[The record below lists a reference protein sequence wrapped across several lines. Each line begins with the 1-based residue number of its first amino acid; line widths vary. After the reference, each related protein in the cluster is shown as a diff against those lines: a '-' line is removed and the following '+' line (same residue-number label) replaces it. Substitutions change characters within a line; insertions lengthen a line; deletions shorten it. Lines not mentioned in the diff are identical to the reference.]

1 MAWGSCQRPSAPA
14 RPDADLVPE
23 PALDELKQQACE
35 METALS
41 QMRQRIVEMAAKPAA
56 K

>member
-1 MAWGSCQRPSAPA
+1 MAWGSGQKPSAPA
-14 RPDADLVPE
+14 KPDASLASE
-23 PALDELKQQACE
+23 PTLDQLKQQARE

-41 QMRQRIVEMAAKPAA
+41 QMRQRIDEMAAKPAA